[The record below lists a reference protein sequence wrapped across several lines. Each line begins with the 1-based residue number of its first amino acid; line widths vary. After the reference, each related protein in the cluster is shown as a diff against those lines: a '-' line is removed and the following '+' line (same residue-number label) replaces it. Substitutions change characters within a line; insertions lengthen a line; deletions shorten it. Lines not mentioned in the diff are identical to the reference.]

1 MVAKLNGIKDYQFK
15 VAKIIDQLRKNS
27 QSEIIPD
34 SFKINLV
41 KSPKEFQE
49 D

>member
-1 MVAKLNGIKDYQFK
+1 MMAKLNGIKDHQFK
-15 VAKIIDQLRKNS
+15 VAKIIDQLRKHS

-34 SFKINLV
+34 SFKITLV
-41 KSPKEFQE
+41 KSPNKFQE